1 MSGVRAVVVVAVGA
15 YVFER
20 LRIPAGALIGAMVA
34 AAVLNLSAFELPPLP
49 EWVRFAS
56 FAAIGWLLGAQ
67 FTHETLTN
75 LRSSLGPIALV
86 VVTLVTTGV
95 VLAIVLQRLGIDA
108 ATAYLAATPAGIS
121 QMAAMSVDVGADA
134 ALVVSTHL
142 VRVITVV
149 TITPF
154 IVRAVLE

>member
-1 MSGVRAVVVVAVGA
+1 MFVVRTVVVVMVGA

-34 AAVLNLSAFELPPLP
+34 AAALNLSSVDLPPLP
-49 EWVRFAS
+49 DWVRFAS

-67 FTHETLTN
+67 FTRDTLTN
-75 LRSSLGPIALV
+75 LRSSLAPIAVV
-86 VVTLVTTGV
+86 VVTLVATGV
-95 VLAIVLQRLGIDA
+95 VLALVLQRLGIDA
-108 ATAYLAATPAGIS
+108 PTAYLASTPAGIS
-121 QMAAMSVDVGADA
+121 QMAAMSIDVGADA